1 MRQRGLTQEEML
13 SGRAAGTNA
22 AHTALQPGSTA
33 ISRSPL
39 SAAGKAT
46 NGKIGSADEIV
57 KPTTDTCKE
66 HVHLK
71 PLRE

>member
-1 MRQRGLTQEEML
+1 MRQHGLTREEML
-13 SGRAAGTNA
+13 SGRAGGTNT
-22 AHTALQPGSTA
+22 AHTVLQPGSTA
-33 ISRSPL
+33 ISFSPL
-39 SAAGKAT
+39 SAAGEAT

-71 PLRE
+71 SLRE